1 MNYKNLFRSF
11 SLFVVL
17 IVTFS
22 SFNRVKAQNSNST
35 KVLIETNLGNI
46 KVLLYNETP
55 LHRDNFLKLVQQHYY
70 DSLLFHRCIQNF
82 MIQGGDPDSK
92 HAPSDYLLGE
102 GGPNYTV
109 PAEFNSSL
117 YHKKGA
123 LAAARDSDLDNPS
136 QASSASQFYIVQ
148 GRVFTDSLLRTNQAK
163 RITKMRLFNEIINRP
178 EHKTYL
184 EKYKA
189 FAKAK
194 NNDSIKV
201 IYDYFN
207 QKVDKEFET
216 AVLYKFTEEQIKTYS
231 TIGGTPHLDL
241 SYTVFGEVIEGLDI
255 IDKIAA
261 QKTDSNNRPLNEVR
275 IIKMSI
281 IP

>member
-1 MNYKNLFRSF
+1 MNYKNLFSSF

-17 IVTFS
+17 IVAFS
-22 SFNRVKAQNSNST
+22 SFNRLKAQNSNST
-35 KVLIETNLGNI
+35 KVLIETNQGNV

-55 LHRDNFLKLVQQHYY
+55 LHRDNFLKLIQQHYY

-92 HAPSDYLLGE
+92 YAPSDYLLGE

-123 LAAARDSDLDNPS
+123 LAAARDSDLDNPL

-216 AVLYKFTEEQIKTYS
+216 AVLYKFTEEQVKTYT

>member
-1 MNYKNLFRSF
+1 MNYKKLFATF
-11 SLFVVL
+11 SLFILLFVCFASLNVA
-17 IVTFS
+17 
-22 SFNRVKAQNSNST
+22 NAQSGAQT
-35 KVLIETNLGNI
+35 KVAIETNFGTM
-46 KVLLYNETP
+46 KVVLYNETP
-55 LHRDNFLKLVQQHYY
+55 LHRDNFIKMVNAHYY

-92 HAPSDYLLGE
+92 YAPSDFLLGD
-102 GGPNYTV
+102 GGPNYTI

-123 LAAARDSDLDNPS
+123 LAAARESDLDNVN

-163 RITKMRLFNEIINRP
+163 RITKMRLFNEIINKP
-178 EHKTYL
+178 EYKSYL

-194 NNDSIKV
+194 NTDSVKV
-201 IYDYFN
+201 IYDFFN
-207 QKVDKEFET
+207 QKVDKEFES
-216 AVLYKFTEEQIKTYS
+216 AVLYKFTDEQVKTYS

>member
-1 MNYKNLFRSF
+1 
-11 SLFVVL
+11 
-17 IVTFS
+17 
-22 SFNRVKAQNSNST
+22 
-35 KVLIETNLGNI
+35 
-46 KVLLYNETP
+46 
-55 LHRDNFLKLVQQHYY
+55 
-70 DSLLFHRCIQNF
+70 
-82 MIQGGDPDSK
+82 
-92 HAPSDYLLGE
+92 
-102 GGPNYTV
+102 
-109 PAEFNSSL
+109 L

-123 LAAARDSDLDNPS
+123 LAAARDSDLDNPL

-216 AVLYKFTEEQIKTYS
+216 AVLYKFTEEQVKTYT

>member
-1 MNYKNLFRSF
+1 MNYKKLFASF
-11 SLFVVL
+11 SLFILLFVCFAPLNVA
-17 IVTFS
+17 
-22 SFNRVKAQNSNST
+22 NAQSESQT
-35 KVLIETNLGNI
+35 KVIIETNFGNM
-46 KVLLYNETP
+46 KVVLYNETP
-55 LHRDNFLKLVQQHYY
+55 LHRDNFIKMVKDHYY

-92 HAPSDYLLGE
+92 YAPSDFLLGE
-102 GGPNYTV
+102 GGPNYSI

-123 LAAARDSDLDNPS
+123 LAAARDGDLDNPNQS
-136 QASSASQFYIVQ
+136 SSASQFYIVQ

-163 RITKMRLFNEIINRP
+163 RITKMRLFNEIINRS
-178 EHKTYL
+178 ENKVYL
-184 EKYKA
+184 QKYKN
-189 FAKAK
+189 FVKAK
-194 NNDSIKV
+194 NNDSIKA
-201 IYDYFN
+201 IYDFFN

-216 AVLYKFTEEQIKTYS
+216 AVLYKFTDEQLKTYTS
-231 TIGGTPHLDL
+231 IGGSPHLDL
-241 SYTVFGEVIEGLDI
+241 SYTVFGQVIEGLEV

>member
-92 HAPSDYLLGE
+92 YAPSDYLLGE

-241 SYTVFGEVIEGLDI
+241 SYSVFGEVIEGLDI

-261 QKTDSNNRPLNEVR
+261 QKIDSNNRPLNEVR

>member
-1 MNYKNLFRSF
+1 
-11 SLFVVL
+11 
-17 IVTFS
+17 
-22 SFNRVKAQNSNST
+22 
-35 KVLIETNLGNI
+35 
-46 KVLLYNETP
+46 
-55 LHRDNFLKLVQQHYY
+55 
-70 DSLLFHRCIQNF
+70 
-82 MIQGGDPDSK
+82 
-92 HAPSDYLLGE
+92 
-102 GGPNYTV
+102 
-109 PAEFNSSL
+109 
-117 YHKKGA
+117 
-123 LAAARDSDLDNPS
+123 LAAARESDLDNVS

-163 RITKMRLFNEIINRP
+163 RITKMRLFNEIINKP
-178 EHKTYL
+178 EYKSYL

-194 NNDSIKV
+194 NTDSVKV
-201 IYDYFN
+201 IYDFFN
-207 QKVDKEFET
+207 QKVDKEFES

>member
-123 LAAARDSDLDNPS
+123 LAAARDSDLDSPS

>member
-123 LAAARDSDLDNPS
+123 LAAARDSDLDSPS

-261 QKTDSNNRPLNEVR
+261 QKIDSNNRPLNEVR

>member
-92 HAPSDYLLGE
+92 YAPSDYLLGE

-241 SYTVFGEVIEGLDI
+241 SYSVFGEVIEGLDI